1 MNIVSSTKAMVVGK
15 NERQGQDNKS
25 YYSLACLQG
34 GQCFNIS
41 VDPEIYN
48 AIVIPDSTVVPVTL
62 ETVYNDQYKS
72 FRATRLLEVPKASK

>member
-41 VDPEIYN
+41 VDSEIYN

-72 FRATRLLEVPKASK
+72 FRAIRLLEVPKASK